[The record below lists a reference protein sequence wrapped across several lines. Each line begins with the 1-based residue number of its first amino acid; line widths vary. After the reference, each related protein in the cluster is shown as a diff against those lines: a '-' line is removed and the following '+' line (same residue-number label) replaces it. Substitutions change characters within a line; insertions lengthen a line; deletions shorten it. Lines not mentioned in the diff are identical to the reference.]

1 MQKREKR
8 KTHNLVNDSRS
19 TDWGAVFRQEKHEE
33 TSRKSFSY
41 FNAKKKKN
49 TYTVTS
55 LFYLTFPTAD
65 GWNDDDDILGPFF
78 FIVIIIYI
86 YVVFFLP
93 DGLKNEG
100 LYDERGMTSS

>member
-1 MQKREKR
+1 MIHDRLTEAQSSGKK
-8 KTHNLVNDSRS
+8 S
-19 TDWGAVFRQEKHEE
+19 TKKLAERALAILTQ
-33 TSRKSFSY
+33 
-41 FNAKKKKN
+41 KKKKN

-65 GWNDDDDILGPFF
+65 GWNDDDDILGLFF